1 MSGRVMGQMA
11 QSGTEDL
18 SLVAKV
24 AYGYILSGGQNVL
37 GGDGAAPEVSWV
49 LVAGLVPQD
58 VNPQLKGHLKGAVNL
73 GASAEEVRAV
83 RGLAVRVCEIVGM
96 SVGGKG
102 GWREEVENI
111 PEGWNPPKT
120 AEKAK
125 L

>member
-1 MSGRVMGQMA
+1 MGQMA

-18 SLVAKV
+18 SLVAKI

-37 GGDGAAPEVSWV
+37 GGESAAPEVSWV
-49 LVAGLVPQD
+49 LIAGLVPQD

-83 RGLAVRVCEIVGM
+83 RGLAVRVSELVGM

-102 GWREEVENI
+102 GWREDVENI
-111 PEGWNPPKT
+111 PEGWTPPT
-120 AEKAK
+120 NTERAK